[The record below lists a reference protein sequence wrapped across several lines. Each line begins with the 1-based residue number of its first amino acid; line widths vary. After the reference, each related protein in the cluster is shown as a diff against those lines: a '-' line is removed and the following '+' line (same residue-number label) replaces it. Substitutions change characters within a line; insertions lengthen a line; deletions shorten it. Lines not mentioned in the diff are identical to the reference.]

1 MFDVCIVSSQEAHW
15 EQQWSYLLSHF
26 KPRDIY
32 VIGAELERRVKP
44 FTDYIH
50 IQTAEEIKNTL
61 VLLAPQSGRYV
72 QGEVSLRGFPHPQ
85 DCCYMFGNDHT
96 NMSED
101 YLGTRKPE
109 HLVYIPTETTDQ
121 MYSFMAGAITLWDR
135 ELYHG

>member
-1 MFDVCIVSSQEAHW
+1 
-15 EQQWSYLLSHF
+15 
-26 KPRDIY
+26 
-32 VIGAELERRVKP
+32 
-44 FTDYIH
+44 
-50 IQTAEEIKNTL
+50 
-61 VLLAPQSGRYV
+61 
-72 QGEVSLRGFPHPQ
+72 
-85 DCCYMFGNDHT
+85 MFGNDHT